1 MHGARYGTGQGRSLA
16 HYSFV
21 PSSSMVLFTA
31 AGEALTNLRVRLVIL
46 TLNHPLT
53 SLGDELVNCG
63 QGLWFALK

>member
-1 MHGARYGTGQGRSLA
+1 MHGAKYGTGHRRSQD
-16 HYSFV
+16 HYSFM
-21 PSSSMVLFTA
+21 PSSSIILFTA
-31 AGEALTNLRVRLVIL
+31 AGEALTNLGGRLVIL